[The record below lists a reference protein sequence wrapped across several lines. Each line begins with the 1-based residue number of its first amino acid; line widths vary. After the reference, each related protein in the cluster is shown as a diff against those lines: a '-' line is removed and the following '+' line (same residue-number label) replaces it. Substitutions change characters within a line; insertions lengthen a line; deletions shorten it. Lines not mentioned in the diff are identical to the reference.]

1 MGGAGDGRLDAGQA
15 ARKRGGSGS
24 TRVKRVMAD
33 GRPVRGVPPRS
44 GWRAARAAVRRARHA
59 RLAAGAP
66 GDARRGTAPFHACGF
81 THAARECRAA
91 WPNVSV
97 RPPDR
102 DDDAPADAV
111 RPAAETMCAPIRPN
125 RFDRMTTRHLCF
137 VSARVPAFRRV
148 RPALARPPKLRA
160 LRTRMHVLSKR
171 DSACVLLRI
180 RAVSEMCRGIDSPA
194 TPTVSPASHAAGRR
208 RFRDAYRAGRG
219 LA

>member
-1 MGGAGDGRLDAGQA
+1 
-15 ARKRGGSGS
+15 
-24 TRVKRVMAD
+24 MAD
-33 GRPVRGVPPRS
+33 GRPVHGVPPRS

-66 GDARRGTAPFHACGF
+66 GAAARRRF

-137 VSARVPAFRRV
+137 VSARVPALRRV

-171 DSACVLLRI
+171 DSACVLRRI

>member
-1 MGGAGDGRLDAGQA
+1 MMQVKRPGSEAAA
-15 ARKRGGSGS
+15 ARRASSASWPMAGRSAACRRAPDGG
-24 TRVKRVMAD
+24 
-33 GRPVRGVPPRS
+33 PR
-44 GWRAARAAVRRARHA
+44 ALPFAVHGTLASRRARRA
-59 RLAAGAP
+59 PRAA
-66 GDARRGTAPFHACGF
+66 ARRRF

-97 RPPDR
+97 RPPAR

-148 RPALARPPKLRA
+148 RSALARPPKLRA

-171 DSACVLLRI
+171 DSACVLRRI

>member
-1 MGGAGDGRLDAGQA
+1 ML
-15 ARKRGGSGS
+15 
-24 TRVKRVMAD
+24 
-33 GRPVRGVPPRS
+33 PF
-44 GWRAARAAVRRARHA
+44 AVHGTLASRRAR
-59 RLAAGAP
+59 RAP
-66 GDARRGTAPFHACGF
+66 GAARHGAVSRMRFHACG
-81 THAARECRAA
+81 ARVPGRLAERIGAPA
-91 WPNVSV
+91 
-97 RPPDR
+97 R

-171 DSACVLLRI
+171 DSACVLRRI

>member
-1 MGGAGDGRLDAGQA
+1 
-15 ARKRGGSGS
+15 
-24 TRVKRVMAD
+24 MAD
-33 GRPVRGVPPRS
+33 GRPERGVPPRS

-66 GDARRGTAPFHACGF
+66 GAARRGTAPFHACG
-81 THAARECRAA
+81 ARVPGRLAERIGAPA
-91 WPNVSV
+91 
-97 RPPDR
+97 R

-171 DSACVLLRI
+171 DSACVLRRI

>member
-1 MGGAGDGRLDAGQA
+1 
-15 ARKRGGSGS
+15 ARSPRGG
-24 TRVKRVMAD
+24 
-33 GRPVRGVPPRS
+33 
-44 GWRAARAAVRRARHA
+44 RAGRRAPRH
-59 RLAAGAP
+59 GAVS
-66 GDARRGTAPFHACGF
+66 RMRFHACG
-81 THAARECRAA
+81 ARVPGRLAERIGAPA
-91 WPNVSV
+91 
-97 RPPDR
+97 R

-160 LRTRMHVLSKR
+160 LHTRMHVLSKR
-171 DSACVLLRI
+171 DSACVLRRI